1 MIITKQMDF
10 QDILTRGS
18 VKQYQGY
25 ILDSKQLLL
34 KRKGFSFL
42 MKKKN
47 NNVKRKAAV
56 NVLKK
61 MQVEMKKTVKSRG
74 EYLKW
79 I

>member
-1 MIITKQMDF
+1 
-10 QDILTRGS
+10 
-18 VKQYQGY
+18 
-25 ILDSKQLLL
+25 
-34 KRKGFSFL
+34 